1 MKSKLLD
8 KKIEKSYIARRLSK
22 IAPYDEGYTE
32 KTLKRMSLKQLKVLE
47 KIIDNLTAQN
57 TSKKE
62 CRSCRKFNI
71 GMMMYE
77 GFRWKIQ
84 EEELTPWQMDFDKD
98 TQTILVP
105 EEMIMYFITLSN
117 PGQPQHR
124 VKLISRYPRQ

>member
-57 TSKKE
+57 TSKKNAE
-62 CRSCRKFNI
+62 AAENS
-71 GMMMYE
+71 
-77 GFRWKIQ
+77 
-84 EEELTPWQMDFDKD
+84 T
-98 TQTILVP
+98 
-105 EEMIMYFITLSN
+105 
-117 PGQPQHR
+117 
-124 VKLISRYPRQ
+124 

>member
-1 MKSKLLD
+1 MI

-62 CRSCRKFNI
+62 CRCMKASGGSFRKKN
-71 GMMMYE
+71 
-77 GFRWKIQ
+77 
-84 EEELTPWQMDFDKD
+84 
-98 TQTILVP
+98 
-105 EEMIMYFITLSN
+105 
-117 PGQPQHR
+117 
-124 VKLISRYPRQ
+124 